1 MGAAAG
7 WVTMM
12 MDGCNC
18 SKGEERRPSSTAQTK
33 QTNKQTIKQ
42 SFSLL
47 FPCGLIVSIS
57 SFINSPITTL
67 CEQFPPVSI
76 NQKFL
81 GIFAIYPI
89 DPRLLMMMVVARD
102 IVVVVIVR
110 TWFGLVGSLFG
121 SLDVQYGEHIS
132 CKACGALSSRHLLV

>member
-33 QTNKQTIKQ
+33 QTNKQ
-42 SFSLL
+42 SFCLL

-57 SFINSPITTL
+57 SFIKSPITTL

-89 DPRLLMMMVVARD
+89 DPRLLMMVVVRD
-102 IVVVVIVR
+102 IVVVVVVVIVR
-110 TWFGLVGSLFG
+110 TWFGLVWFG
-121 SLDVQYGEHIS
+121 WFFIWFFR
-132 CKACGALSSRHLLV
+132 CAIW